1 MDLRAWIVLP
11 SCLAQTWG
19 ETRPASHRQE
29 EAWLAHSYLGL
40 SPSAG
45 IPPAHQAH
53 PASSRAPSL
62 QSTELP
68 LGSFLLGPLYP
79 PGPNPTVTIVVVLRG
94 PSPCGVSSP
103 PTELRT
109 VSKTPHSAHSD
120 VSPSPSMRI
129 LETPR
134 DGSPPRERSK
144 DLVGQE
150 WGKEKPSSCS
160 DKEWLGKDLPRCGQ
174 RRRAGPTAH
183 WSPLCSQRTNYKV
196 SVRLEVLLPLYR
208 RES

>member
-1 MDLRAWIVLP
+1 MSYPPVWPRQGER
-11 SCLAQTWG
+11 LAQRHTGRRKHGWLIHTWACLPVRG
-19 ETRPASHRQE
+19 SLLPIKPILLLPEPLLCRALSCPSAASSWGPCIPQVPIPLSLEWWSSGGLRPA
-29 EAWLAHSYLGL
+29 A
-40 SPSAG
+40 
-45 IPPAHQAH
+45 
-53 PASSRAPSL
+53 
-62 QSTELP
+62 
-68 LGSFLLGPLYP
+68 
-79 PGPNPTVTIVVVLRG
+79 
-94 PSPCGVSSP
+94 VSSP

-134 DGSPPRERSK
+134 DGSPPRERNK

-150 WGKEKPSSCS
+150 WGKEKPSSCR

-183 WSPLCSQRTNYKV
+183 WSPCALRGQITKS
-196 SVRLEVLLPLYR
+196 P
-208 RES
+208 